1 MRSVGRA
8 FGLVVA
14 AVLAIAALVSPR
26 GTSASGV
33 IVDAALRQAMSAAA
47 PDAVLSAIVT
57 YDHQPAADDLSALTA
72 LGISAAP
79 LQKLPMVG
87 VLATASQL
95 ERVES
100 LAGIRSLYLN
110 RPMEYFLRETVGAI
124 GALDVRSA
132 YGYQGDGVGV
142 AVIDTGV
149 DGTHADLTLGEETV
163 QNVKIVG
170 LQYAAGVDLDTLNL
184 PRYYL
189 EDQQNTD
196 TTGGHGTHVAGII
209 GASGQASNGRYTG
222 VAPKADLIGLG
233 AGDGIEI
240 FSALAGFDWVLANQ
254 QELNIRVVNCSWGN
268 IIPGFDPDN
277 PVNVATKAVH
287 DAGVAVVFAAGNSG
301 SKTDTLNT
309 YSVAPW
315 VIGVAAGG
323 NVETLNKTEKSVA
336 SFSSRGIPGDDFYHP
351 TLTAPG
357 ALVISDR
364 SSTGTTTNATT
375 AATDPLL
382 MAYLDPE
389 GVQYLP
395 YYTIANGTSMAA
407 PHVAGAIALL
417 VEANPSLTPDVIK
430 RVLVNTATPM
440 PDFQEYAAG
449 AGYLDVK
456 AAVDQALAIRNVRS
470 YRDPR
475 TGKDEQVYDLTGS
488 WNGTVDASLPGM
500 VASDLHTVDIPE
512 GTVSLDVAVDWDL
525 VTSDLSLY
533 LYDPQGNLQAK
544 SEVQQVVSQYANET
558 VHVDA
563 PVAGTWTVKVSG
575 NLNAPQAYTGTSNAV
590 VLVHP

>member
-8 FGLVVA
+8 FGLVIA

-33 IVDAALRQAMSAAA
+33 IVDAALQQAMSAAE
-47 PDAVLSAIVT
+47 PSETLSAIVT
-57 YDHQPAADDLSALTA
+57 YDHQPTGDDLSALTTIGVA
-72 LGISAAP
+72 VAP

-87 VLATASQL
+87 VLATASQI
-95 ERVES
+95 ERVQT
-100 LAGIRSLYLN
+100 LAGIRSIYFN
-110 RPMEYFLRETVGAI
+110 RPLEYFLRETVGAI

-163 QNVKIVG
+163 QNVKIAG

-209 GASGQASNGRYTG
+209 GASGQASDGRYSG

-240 FSALAGFDWVLANQ
+240 FSALAGFDWVLTHQ
-254 QELNIRVVNCSWGN
+254 QEFNIRVVNCSWGN
-268 IIPGFDPDN
+268 IIPGFDPNN

-287 DAGVAVVFAAGNSG
+287 DAGIAVVFAAGNSG

-323 NVETLNKTEKSVA
+323 NVETLNKTEKVVA

-357 ALVISDR
+357 TLVISDR
-364 SSTGTTTNATT
+364 AITGATTNATT

-389 GVQYLP
+389 GMQYLP

-475 TGKDEQVYDLTGS
+475 TGKDEQVYDLTDS

-500 VASDLHTVDIPE
+500 VASDLHTVDIPA
-512 GTVSLDVAVDWDL
+512 GTVSLDVTVDWDL

-533 LYDPQGNLQAK
+533 LYDPQGNLHAK
-544 SEVQQVVSQYANET
+544 SEVQQAVSNYANET

-575 NLNAPQAYTGTSNAV
+575 NLNAPQAYSGTSNAV
-590 VLVHP
+590 VLVNP